1 MLRRFFKYL
10 TLAIV
15 IAITVAFVFFR
26 TDDMKVE
33 DLKKVYAKPP
43 SQFIAVQGMQV
54 HYRDEGKPGDPLP
67 IVLIH
72 GTGSSLHTWEPMVAA
87 LKHDHRVITLDIPAF
102 GLTGPNP
109 KRDYSSEFYTSFM
122 REFLEAVGVDSCIIG
137 GNSLGGSIAWNYA
150 LSYPSTVQKLI
161 LIDAG
166 GYPSEAKSMPIAF
179 RIARTPVLKHLLKY
193 LGARS
198 LAVKSVENVY
208 ADPAK
213 VRPEVVD
220 RYYNMYLREG
230 NRQALLDR
238 MATSFY
244 PDTYLKINT
253 LQMPTLI
260 LWGEEDRLI
269 PVENAYR
276 FQKDL
281 PNDTLVI
288 LKGLGHVPMEEDP
301 QTTTEVVRAFLQRR

>member
-1 MLRRFFKYL
+1 MRRIIKYL
-10 TLAIV
+10 GIAIV
-15 IAITVAFVFFR
+15 ISLAVAFVFFR
-26 TDDMKVE
+26 TSDIPVE
-33 DLKKVYAKPP
+33 ALKEKYAPAP
-43 SQFIAVQGMQV
+43 SKFITVQGMDV

-72 GTGSSLHTWEPMVAA
+72 GTGASLHTWEPMVAE
-87 LKHDHRVITLDIPAF
+87 LKASYRVITLDIPAF

-109 KRDYSSEFYTSFM
+109 KRDYSAEFYTSFM
-122 REFLEAVGVDSCIIG
+122 QAFLKALSVDSCIMG

-150 LSYPSTVQKLI
+150 LSYPAAVKKLI
-161 LIDAG
+161 LIDAS
-166 GYPSEAKSMPIAF
+166 GYPTTAKSMPIAF

-198 LAVKSVENVY
+198 LAAKSIEDVY
-208 ADPAK
+208 ADPSR
-213 VRPEVVD
+213 VQPEIVD
-220 RYYNMYLREG
+220 RYYDMYLREG

-238 MATSFY
+238 MATSFH

-260 LWGEEDRLI
+260 LWGEEDKLI

-281 PNDTLVI
+281 PHDTLVI
-288 LKGLGHVPMEEDP
+288 LKNLGHVPMEEDP
-301 QTTTEVVRAFLQRR
+301 KTTTEVVRSFLQK

>member
-1 MLRRFFKYL
+1 MRRILKYL
-10 TLAIV
+10 GIAIV
-15 IAITVAFVFFR
+15 ISIAMAFVFFW
-26 TDDMKVE
+26 TNDIPVE
-33 DLKKVYAKPP
+33 DLKKEYAKPP
-43 SQFIAVQGMQV
+43 SAFIEVQGMQV
-54 HYRDEGKPGDPLP
+54 HYRDEGKPGEPLP

-72 GTGSSLHTWEPMVAA
+72 GTGASLHTWEPMVAA
-87 LKHDHRVITLDIPAF
+87 LKDTYRVITLDIPAF

-109 KRDYSSEFYTSFM
+109 RRDYSSAFYTLFM
-122 REFLEAVGVDSCIIG
+122 QDFLKALGVDSCMMG

-150 LSYPSTVQKLI
+150 LAYPESVKKLI

-166 GYPSEAKSMPIAF
+166 GYPAEAKSMPVAF
-179 RIARTPVLKHLLKY
+179 RIARTPVLKYLLNY

-208 ADPAK
+208 ADPSK

-220 RYYNMYLREG
+220 RYYDLYLREG

-238 MATSFY
+238 MATSFH
-244 PDTYLKINT
+244 PETYLEIHT

-260 LWGEEDRLI
+260 LWGEEDKLI

-281 PNDTLVI
+281 PNDTMVI
-288 LKGLGHVPMEEDP
+288 LQNLGHVPMEEDP
-301 QTTTEVVRAFLQRR
+301 KATTDVVRAFLQRR

>member
-1 MLRRFFKYL
+1 MRRVIKYIGI
-10 TLAIV
+10 AIV
-15 IAITVAFVFFR
+15 ISIIMAIVFFW
-26 TDDMKVE
+26 TNDIPVE
-33 DLKKVYAKPP
+33 DLKKEYAKPP
-43 SQFIAVQGMQV
+43 SKFIEVQGMQV
-54 HYRDEGKPGDPLP
+54 HYRDEGKLGDPLP

-72 GTGSSLHTWEPMVAA
+72 GTGASLHTWEPMVAG
-87 LKHDHRVITLDIPAF
+87 LKDTYRVVTLDIPAF

-109 KRDYSSEFYTSFM
+109 KRDYSSEFYTLFM
-122 REFLEAVGVDSCIIG
+122 QDFLKALSVDSCIMG

-150 LSYPSTVQKLI
+150 LAYPESVKKLI

-166 GYPSEAKSMPIAF
+166 GYPTEAKSMPIAF
-179 RIARTPVLKHLLKY
+179 RIARTPVLKYLLNY

-208 ADPAK
+208 ADPTR
-213 VRPEVVD
+213 VQPELVD

-238 MATSFY
+238 MATSFH

-253 LQMPTLI
+253 LQIPTLI
-260 LWGEEDRLI
+260 LWGEEDKLI

-288 LKGLGHVPMEEDP
+288 LKNLGHVPMEEDP
-301 QTTTEVVRAFLQRR
+301 KTTTDVVRSFLQKR

>member
-1 MLRRFFKYL
+1 MRRIIKYL
-10 TLAIV
+10 GIAIV
-15 IAITVAFVFFR
+15 ISIIMAIVFYWTSDIPVA
-26 TDDMKVE
+26 
-33 DLKKVYAKPP
+33 DLKKEYAKLP
-43 SQFIAVQGMQV
+43 SKFIEVQGMPV

-72 GTGSSLHTWEPMVAA
+72 GTGASLHTWEPMVVA
-87 LKHDHRVITLDIPAF
+87 LKNDYRVITLDIPAF

-109 KRDYSSEFYTSFM
+109 KRDYSSEFYTSFIQD
-122 REFLEAVGVDSCIIG
+122 FLKAMGVDSCIIG

-150 LSYPSTVQKLI
+150 LSYPESVKKLI
-161 LIDAG
+161 LIDAA
-166 GYPSEAKSMPIAF
+166 GYPTEAKSMPIAF
-179 RIARTPVLKHLLKY
+179 RIAKMPVLKHLLKY

-198 LAVKSVENVY
+198 LAAKSVENVY
-208 ADPAK
+208 ADPSR

-220 RYYNMYLREG
+220 RYYNLYLREG

-238 MATSFY
+238 MANTFS
-244 PDTYLKINT
+244 PDTYLRINT

-260 LWGEEDRLI
+260 LWGDEDKLI

-288 LKGLGHVPMEEDP
+288 LKNLGHVPMEEDP
-301 QTTTEVVRAFLQRR
+301 GTTTDVVRSFLQKH